1 MWRPRRDHVFG
12 MWTFFF
18 WECAVFS
25 IASPPPP
32 PLLGCSLC
40 CLRCVVSCRSVPWV
54 LPVRLFH
61 GRLFLWAYCLFGMC
75 CFQHR
80 VTPTRLGCSL
90 CFLRCIVSFR
100 SVRWVLPGLLFPG
113 WSPLSWMP
121 RDPSFGSPLIDP
133 AVPCPLSVSWSL
145 DPRSPGC
152 TLFPLSPVTS
162 LIPYMSLDPAI
173 PYPLTRSICCSLY
186 PLPPGCRLIRLS
198 LSPGCRV
205 FPLSPI
211 PWMLFA
217 SSPVCWV
224 VFPLFSPGPWLPFG
238 ASVTCALSSTQ
249 YPLDDSFSI
258 PYTSGRCLLPLP
270 LILSSLYPDAA

>member
-1 MWRPRRDHVFG
+1 ML
-12 MWTFFF
+12 
-18 WECAVFS
+18 FS
-25 IASPPPP
+25 ALRHPPPP
-32 PLLGCSLC
+32 RSWGARSVVCAALFPAGLFLGC
-40 CLRCVVSCRSVPWV
+40 CLSVYSTGACFVGVS
-54 LPVRLFH
+54 F
-61 GRLFLWAYCLFGMC
+61 FGMC

-113 WSPLSWMP
+113 CSPLSWMP
-121 RDPSFGSPLIDP
+121 RDPSFGSPLIDT
-133 AVPCPLSVSWSL
+133 AIPCPLSVSWSL

-173 PYPLTRSICCSLY
+173 PYPLTRNICCSLY